1 MKNNLSTEFGAKIA
15 SFSEELI
22 KKLNNNYRNHQKK
35 SNSLNNRWKNYLV
48 IQRDIQRLK
57 MCQDLHMH
65 FIVKKFIFY
74 SKLIY
79 FS

>member
-48 IQRDIQRLK
+48 I
-57 MCQDLHMH
+57 
-65 FIVKKFIFY
+65 Y
-74 SKLIY
+74 
-79 FS
+79 